1 MIQRH
6 VDNMYAIW
14 RGFDSLEIS
23 GKSAKERTRAIKTR
37 LCEIGR
43 DHDYQVS
50 ASGVNFGYGEWLYD
64 VTWLEYS
71 QGYTPGLQNE
81 LLDVHLV
88 AECEWG
94 GLAEIKRDFEK
105 LLLAPPSALRFMI
118 YDGNRDPAGSKAIA
132 ERLAGYVKTFTGHF
146 FVEPWAEAW
155 LLAAWE
161 SSGLFNWLAITPA
174 GVLEFPYDIDGG
186 YWHWEEEEVPEQDPR
201 PPSSQPLLI
210 RPEALLHRRT

>member
-1 MIQRH
+1 
-6 VDNMYAIW
+6 MYAIW
-14 RGFDSLEIS
+14 NGFKSLEIT
-23 GKSAKERTRAIKTR
+23 GKGVAERTKAIKTR

-43 DHDYQVS
+43 DSDCQVS
-50 ASGVNFGYGEWLYD
+50 ASGVDNLAYKEWLYD

-71 QGYTPGLQNE
+71 QGDTPGLQNE

-118 YDGNRDPAGSKAIA
+118 YDGGRDPAGSKAIA
-132 ERLAGYVKTFTGHF
+132 ERLAGYVKAFSGQL
-146 FVEPWAEAW
+146 FVEPLAEAW
-155 LLAAWE
+155 LLAGWD
-161 SSGLFNWLAITPA
+161 SGALFNWLVITPV

-186 YWHWEEEEVPEQDPR
+186 YWDWEEKRAWQGR